1 MSDQLDSLESSR
13 TSLLRQIVHLQDMR
27 PGSIAVVFRRCG
39 KSACHCAQPRDPG
52 HGPHFQL
59 TSKTSGKT
67 VTQSLASRAALDKAE
82 QEVAEFRNFEKLS
95 QSLIEVNQK
104 ICQLRP
110 VEGKVTPWTTEEK
123 KRLTQSIR
131 KWRAQLTVCSADA
144 LPSVARPD

>member
-1 MSDQLDSLESSR
+1 MSDQLASLESSR
-13 TSLLRQIVHLQDMR
+13 TSLLRQIAHLQDMR

-39 KSACHCAQPRDPG
+39 KSTCHCAQPRDPG

-110 VEGKVTPWTTEEK
+110 VEGEVAPWTTEEK

-131 KWRAQLTVCSADA
+131 KWRAK
-144 LPSVARPD
+144 

>member
-1 MSDQLDSLESSR
+1 MPDQLASLESSR
-13 TSLLRQIVHLQDMR
+13 TSLLRQIAQLQDMR

-39 KSACHCAQPRDPG
+39 KPTCHCAQPRDPG

-59 TSKTSGKT
+59 TSKTDGKT

-110 VEGKVTPWTTEEK
+110 VEGKVTPWTAEEK

-131 KWRAQLTVCSADA
+131 KWRAK
-144 LPSVARPD
+144 